1 MDLSNLNLSNPG
13 VLVPI
18 IVVLVFAPVCVGLV
32 IWAISLQ
39 LKISA
44 SRGWS
49 STPGR
54 IITSEL
60 ATRSTAASRG
70 NFSAYYPKVVY
81 EYQVGGQTYQG
92 DRIMFGQFPAHSSPD
107 LARRKLAQYQ
117 LHSTGQ
123 VFYNPANP
131 SDAVLE
137 QSAMTLK
144 TLCLVAGGI
153 LLLILIVLGLA
164 FLLGNLLPNRNF

>member
-1 MDLSNLNLSNPG
+1 MDFSNLNLSNPG

-18 IVVLVFAPVCVGLV
+18 IVVLVFAPICVGLV

-44 SRGWS
+44 SRRWS

-54 IITSEL
+54 IINSEL
-60 ATRSTAASRG
+60 ATRSTATSRG
-70 NFSAYYPKVVY
+70 SFSAYYPKVVY

-92 DRIMFGQFPAHSSPD
+92 NRIMFGQFPAHSSPD
-107 LARRKLAQYQ
+107 LAQSKLAQYQ

-131 SDAVLE
+131 AEAVLE

-144 TLCLVAGGI
+144 TLWLVAGLIFI
-153 LLLILIVLGLA
+153 LLLAVLGLA
-164 FLLGNLLPNRNF
+164 FLLSNLLPNRNF